1 MRAPVFSAKTVTVM
15 LNYLKILPVMI
26 TAMTDAA
33 AKLMEDLMVFDDE
46 ECSPR
51 SDLEGLLTNGSIFSL
66 L

>member
-1 MRAPVFSAKTVTVM
+1 M

-26 TAMTDAA
+26 AAMTDAA
-33 AKLMEDLMVFDDE
+33 AKLMEDLILFVDE